1 VWLEYGDRRAVP
13 GGAQSYTEFGHL
25 RGGMLAGRGQASDL
39 GHWRCRHRFGM
50 INRQMRG
57 VVQKAAAILSTVTAS
72 ALIVISGCNNI
83 VPPTAMSPP
92 TSTTPVDSASIAMS
106 EIRMTEADVERVVAV
121 SDRVA
126 RRFGM
131 VPTPALDLAGY
142 GRSDAAWSYRT
153 LGYFPRGAAFS
164 GIEGLAFAIVV
175 ARKKDGSEL
184 LVSIDELGRP
194 RPPEFIRQLGRELR
208 NELADAFAGYEINVR
223 DRTWIA
229 GR

>member
-1 VWLEYGDRRAVP
+1 MQAGFSRFHDGTV
-13 GGAQSYTEFGHL
+13 
-25 RGGMLAGRGQASDL
+25 AGRGPAD
-39 GHWRCRHRFGM
+39 GIGGWRCRCRFGM
-50 INRQMRG
+50 MNTSMRG
-57 VVQKAAAILSTVTAS
+57 VLQETAAIVPAIACS
-72 ALIVISGCNNI
+72 ALIVVSGCSRVARPTPMG
-83 VPPTAMSPP
+83 VPVATPP
-92 TSTTPVDSASIAMS
+92 AESTSIATPGL
-106 EIRMTEADVERVVAV
+106 RMTEADVDRVVAV

-131 VPTPALDLAGY
+131 VPTPALDLGGY
-142 GRSDAAWSYRT
+142 GRGDPAWSYRT

-164 GIEGLAFAIVV
+164 GVEGLAYAIVV

-208 NELADAFAGYEINVR
+208 NELAEAFAGYEINVR